1 MLHSGTEL
9 INPFKVLEQAG
20 LQAEMRVADLGCG
33 SLGHFVFPA
42 AQLVGPSGRV
52 YAVDIQKTALQAVE
66 RQARQ
71 HQFWN
76 VECVWSDIDVL
87 GATRIP
93 GRSLDLTLV
102 VNNFFL
108 STNRPSLIRE
118 ALRLTKPG
126 GHILIIEWKKETSVL
141 GPHLSQRMDIDEV
154 RAYVHGVDLAEEK
167 ELTVGSDH
175 YGLLYRC
182 LEPDPMAEILSVSSP
197 SDPSFQP
204 TSDM

>member
-9 INPFKVLEQAG
+9 INPFNVLEGIG
-20 LQAEMRVADLGCG
+20 LKAAMRVADLGCG

-42 AQLVGPSGRV
+42 AQLVGPSGHV
-52 YAVDIQKTALQAVE
+52 YAVDIQKMALQAVE

-71 HQFWN
+71 HQLWN

-93 GRSLDLTLV
+93 EHSLDVTLI

-108 STNRPSLIRE
+108 SKNRPSLVKE
-118 ALRLTKPG
+118 AMRLTKPG
-126 GHILIIEWKKETSVL
+126 GCILVVEWSKEPSVL
-141 GPHLSQRMDIDEV
+141 GPDLSQRMDADEV
-154 RAYVHGVDLAEEK
+154 RTYFHDVHLVEEQ
-167 ELTVGSDH
+167 EMAVGRDH

-182 LEPDPMAEILSVSSP
+182 VELDPMAEILSVSHP
-197 SDPSFQP
+197 VEGPFQKD
-204 TSDM
+204 SSV